1 MLHECYELSVD
12 VCSLR
17 KKLKFMMEVEREMI
31 KQALKTKLLFL
42 LPTDPSGLGW
52 EEVEDNGKEVFL
64 N

>member
-1 MLHECYELSVD
+1 
-12 VCSLR
+12 
-17 KKLKFMMEVEREMI
+17 MMEVEREMI